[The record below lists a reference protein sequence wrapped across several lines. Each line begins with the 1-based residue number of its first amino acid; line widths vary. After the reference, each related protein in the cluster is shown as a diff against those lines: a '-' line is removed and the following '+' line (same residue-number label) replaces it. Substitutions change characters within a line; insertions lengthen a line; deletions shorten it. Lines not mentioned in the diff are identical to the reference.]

1 LSNRLFDHPD
11 ALSILNNAHEDVL
24 TAIAERDGAAVRRGI
39 ERDLRAAGQIL
50 RASCKQAAFHAQRQ
64 ARRVST

>member
-24 TAIAERDGAAVRRGI
+24 TAIA